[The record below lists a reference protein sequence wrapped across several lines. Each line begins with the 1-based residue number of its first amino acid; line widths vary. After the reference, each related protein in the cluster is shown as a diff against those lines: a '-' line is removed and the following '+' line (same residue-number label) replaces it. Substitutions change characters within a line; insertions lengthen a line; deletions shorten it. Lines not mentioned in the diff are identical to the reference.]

1 MKRIEIINGIA
12 VLVAILAG
20 FGFMCAEDASL
31 GWYIT
36 TGSILVISGT
46 VAIITGSRRA

>member
-31 GWYIT
+31 GWYIG
-36 TGSILVISGT
+36 TGLIFIISGT